1 MRGGTRYPVTVEAR
15 DRLEVARS
23 LGTPGRIEL
32 QRGDITMIAVDA
44 IVNAA
49 NQALAGGGGVDG
61 AIHRAAGP
69 EMAAELRS
77 RYRGCP
83 TGSAVITAPGRL
95 ADHGVRWVV
104 HAVGPIWRGGH
115 DGEEQLLRSA
125 YETSFRL
132 AEEAGARSVAFPAIS
147 AGVYGYP
154 LAGAA
159 TVALRTVRDSLS
171 RAQSI
176 ERVVFVLFGG
186 DTFDAFGRALRELAV
201 RT

>member
-1 MRGGTRYPVTVEAR
+1 MSRP
-15 DRLEVARS
+15 L
-23 LGTPGRIEL
+23 RIECQAVRATL
-32 QRGDITMIAVDA
+32 WRWKHAIAWKWPGPSERR
-44 IVNAA
+44 
-49 NQALAGGGGVDG
+49 AG
-61 AIHRAAGP
+61 
-69 EMAAELRS
+69 S
-77 RYRGCP
+77 
-83 TGSAVITAPGRL
+83 GSAVITAPGRL

-159 TVALRTVRDSLS
+159 AVALRTVRDCLA

-176 ERVVFVLFGG
+176 ERGVFVLFGS
-186 DTFDAFGRALRELAV
+186 DTFDAFGRALRELAA
-201 RT
+201 RS

>member
-1 MRGGTRYPVTVEAR
+1 MAVEAR

-69 EMAAELRS
+69 EMAEELRS

-159 TVALRTVRDSLS
+159 AVALRTVRDCLA

-176 ERVVFVLFGG
+176 ERGVFVLFGS
-186 DTFDAFGRALRELAV
+186 DTFDAFGRALRELAA
-201 RT
+201 RS